1 MDGNIYFD
9 ENHAV
14 AAIDYVNSESLDKN
28 SIVTGRQAVA
38 NNGKF
43 NFTSLILRLH
53 PDSKA

>member
-43 NFTSLILRLH
+43 NFTSLLLILH
-53 PDSKA
+53 PDS